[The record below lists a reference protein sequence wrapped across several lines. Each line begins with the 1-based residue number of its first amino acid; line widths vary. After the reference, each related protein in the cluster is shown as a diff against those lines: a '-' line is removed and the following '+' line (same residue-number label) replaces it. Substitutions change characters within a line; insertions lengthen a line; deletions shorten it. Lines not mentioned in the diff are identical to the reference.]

1 MSMIQPTGIP
11 DIMSI
16 VTEGNRRE
24 VIGMALGAAG
34 VVTFPTVSCASKTV
48 APLRPEDFGA
58 TGRSDDTAAI
68 QRLANYAASAGL
80 SIDGANRTYYVD
92 NVIWPSKTRLANIR
106 FVLNP
111 GDQDDRSPVAVGK
124 RGDITRDL
132 TFDNVVVD
140 GNRGK
145 QEAVGG
151 SGYADGARSGFQI
164 RGAVETVT
172 LRNCQAVNCA
182 TDGVMI
188 FSDLQHGT
196 DDGHILR
203 DITLLNVASN
213 GNRRHGLSAD
223 SFRNL
228 VLRSCHLGDNGN
240 DRARNVPADHG
251 QLGARYNGTPY
262 GRPFDIE
269 DYLVGTGWANLIIE
283 DTDCR
288 GNRTGALVY
297 SPVSPESPGFVP
309 RQGLQIIRCYFDEL
323 GGGRWDPP
331 LGIAQATDYHGSKPT
346 FRDVRL
352 IDNIFENGPLRVS
365 GVDKFV
371 ASGGTIS
378 VTKKNE
384 TEPVIVTNCRGVSV
398 AVSQIIRK
406 AFVG

>member
-1 MSMIQPTGIP
+1 
-11 DIMSI
+11 MSI
-16 VTEGNRRE
+16 LQTASRRE
-24 VIGMALGAAG
+24 VAGMALGMVSAIA
-34 VVTFPTVSCASKTV
+34 FPTVSCASKTV

-80 SIDGANRTYYVD
+80 SIDGANRTYHVD
-92 NVIWPSKTRLANIR
+92 NVIWPSQTRLANIR
-106 FVLNP
+106 FVLNR

-124 RGDITRDL
+124 KGQVTRDL
-132 TFDNVVVD
+132 IFDNVVVD
-140 GNRGK
+140 GNRSE
-145 QEAVGG
+145 QEAVGR

-164 RGAVETVT
+164 KGAVDKVT

-203 DITLLNVASN
+203 DITLLNVAST

-228 VLRSCHLGDNGN
+228 ILRGCRLGDNGN
-240 DRARNVPADHG
+240 DRARNVPVDHG

-269 DYLVGTGWANLIIE
+269 DYLVGTGWANFVIE

-309 RQGLQIIRCYFDEL
+309 RQGLKIIRCHFDEL

-331 LGIAQATDYHGSKPT
+331 LGIAQATDYKGSKPT
-346 FRDVRL
+346 FRNVQL
-352 IDNIFENGPLRVS
+352 IDNIFDNGPLRVS
-365 GVDKFV
+365 GVENLV
-371 ASGGTIS
+371 ASGGAIS

-384 TEPVIVTNCRGVSV
+384 TEPFIVTNCRGVSV
-398 AVSQIIRK
+398 AVSKVTRT
-406 AFVG
+406 AVVG

>member
-1 MSMIQPTGIP
+1 
-11 DIMSI
+11 MSI
-16 VTEGNRRE
+16 LTTASRRE
-24 VIGMALGAAG
+24 VTGMALGMVSAIA
-34 VVTFPTVSCASKTV
+34 FPTVSCASKTV

-68 QRLANYAASAGL
+68 QRLANYAASVGL
-80 SIDGANRTYYVD
+80 SIDGANRSYHVD
-92 NVIWPSKTRLANIR
+92 NVIWPSQTRLANIR
-106 FVLNP
+106 FVLNR
-111 GDQDDRSPVAVGK
+111 GDQDDRSPVAIGK
-124 RGDITRDL
+124 KGQVTRDL
-132 TFDNVVVD
+132 IFDNVVVD
-140 GNRGK
+140 GNRSE
-145 QEAVGG
+145 QEAVGR

-164 RGAVETVT
+164 KGAVEKVT
-172 LRNCQAVNCA
+172 LRDCRAVNCA

-203 DITLLNVASN
+203 DITLLNVVST

-228 VLRSCHLGDNGN
+228 IIRGCRLGDNGN
-240 DRARNVPADHG
+240 DRARNVPVDHG

-269 DYLVGTGWANLIIE
+269 DYLVGTGWANFVIE

-309 RQGLQIIRCYFDEL
+309 RQGLKIIRCYFDEL

-331 LGIAQATDYHGSKPT
+331 LGIAQATDYKGSKPT
-346 FRDVRL
+346 FRNVQL
-352 IDNIFENGPLRVS
+352 IDNIFDNGPLRVS
-365 GVDKFV
+365 GVDNLV

-384 TEPVIVTNCRGVSV
+384 TEPFIVTNCRGVSV
-398 AVSQIIRK
+398 AVSKVTRT
-406 AFVG
+406 AVVG